1 LRNGISSS
9 DAMSDWLTWQV
20 ADSAFPT
27 GAFAHSWGL
36 EAAWHHG
43 ELESHDALRRFLD
56 AAVQQA
62 GFATLPLLNA
72 GYQHLDDLEKL
83 DALTEA
89 FLINA
94 VANRASRV
102 QGRSLLAT
110 AARVWPSESLSALSR
125 RAEMTH
131 SHVAPLSGA
140 VFRAIGVSLP
150 AAQQIVLYGT
160 ARGVLTAAVRLGI
173 VGSYEAQ
180 RLQYSC
186 GPWLDTVATRC
197 GCLTPD
203 DLAQTSPVT
212 DLLQSAH
219 DRLYSRLFQS

>member
-1 LRNGISSS
+1 
-9 DAMSDWLTWQV
+9 MSDWLTWQV

-36 EAAWHHG
+36 EAAWQHG

-72 GYQHLDDLEKL
+72 GYQRLDDLERL
-83 DALTEA
+83 DGLAEA
-89 FLINA
+89 FLMNA

-110 AARVWPSESLSALSR
+110 AGRVWPSAPLSTLSR
-125 RAEMTH
+125 QAETTH
-131 SHVAPLSGA
+131 SHLAPLSGA
-140 VFRAIGVSLP
+140 VFRTIGLSLS
-150 AAQQIVLYGT
+150 AAQQVVLYGT

-180 RLQYSC
+180 RLQHAC
-186 GPWLDTVATRC
+186 GPWLDAVAARC
-197 GCLTPD
+197 GALSPD
-203 DLAQTSPVT
+203 DLAQTAPVA